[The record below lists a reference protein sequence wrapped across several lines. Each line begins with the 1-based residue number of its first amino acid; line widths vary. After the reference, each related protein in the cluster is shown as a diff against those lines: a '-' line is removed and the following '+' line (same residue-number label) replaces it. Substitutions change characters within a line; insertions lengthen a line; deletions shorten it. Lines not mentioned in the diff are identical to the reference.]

1 MLIVYDGILVF
12 EGGGEIFRFVLGG
25 WAEMGSFGLLPLL
38 RQREPFLGGRRAG
51 GGGDSGV
58 RRERRKEE
66 ERRTQQAT
74 AQLIPE
80 RATMAIAPST

>member
-51 GGGDSGV
+51 GGGIVALGGSEG
-58 RRERRKEE
+58 RRKKDVPSRLLPNLFQK
-66 ERRTQQAT
+66 ERQW
-74 AQLIPE
+74 P
-80 RATMAIAPST
+80 